1 MNMTNQELEKELAK
15 TQKCLMDVQASLSR
29 VIQILFVYR
38 VHMGINFEEFDKDYI
53 EGKITQEEYLKQW
66 KEQHNIENVF
76 QKMFD
81 AVGDMDKK

>member
-1 MNMTNQELEKELAK
+1 MTDMEKVKKLLDEMA
-15 TQKCLMDVQASLSR
+15 VQASLSR

-38 VHMGINFEEFDKDYI
+38 VHMGINFEEFDKEYI

-66 KEQHNIENVF
+66 KKQHNIENVF

-81 AVGDMDKK
+81 AVGNMDKK

>member
-1 MNMTNQELEKELAK
+1 MTNEELEKELAK
-15 TQKCLMDVQASLSR
+15 TQKSLMAVQASLSR

-66 KEQHNIENVF
+66 KEQNNLENAF

-81 AVGDMDKK
+81 AVGKMNKE

>member
-1 MNMTNQELEKELAK
+1 MTNQELEKELAK

-66 KEQHNIENVF
+66 KEQNNLENAF

-81 AVGDMDKK
+81 AVGKMNKE

>member
-1 MNMTNQELEKELAK
+1 MNMTNEELEKELAK

>member
-1 MNMTNQELEKELAK
+1 MTNEELEKELAK
-15 TQKCLMDVQASLSR
+15 TQKSLMAVQASLSR

-38 VHMGINFEEFDKDYI
+38 VHMGINFEEFEKDYI

-66 KEQHNIENVF
+66 KEQNNLENAF

-81 AVGDMDKK
+81 AVGKMNKE

>member
-1 MNMTNQELEKELAK
+1 MTNEELEKELAK
-15 TQKCLMDVQASLSR
+15 TQKSLMAVQASLSR

-38 VHMGINFEEFDKDYI
+38 VHMGINFEEFDKEYI
-53 EGKITQEEYLKQW
+53 EGKITQEDYLKLW

-81 AVGDMDKK
+81 AVEKMDKE

>member
-1 MNMTNQELEKELAK
+1 MNMTNEELEKELAK
-15 TQKCLMDVQASLSR
+15 TQKSLMAVQASLSR

>member
-1 MNMTNQELEKELAK
+1 MTNEELEKELAK
-15 TQKCLMDVQASLSR
+15 TQKRLMAVQASLSR

-66 KEQHNIENVF
+66 KEQNNLENAF

-81 AVGDMDKK
+81 AVGKMNKE